1 MIIFHVEDMESYLL
15 CTSFGLPGKGIL
27 HRRSIVQFDAKAR
40 TQLVTAATEFIYQNC
55 INELL
60 SCHPCGDCTFSN
72 EIHLL
77 CGNHVVNARD
87 GVKHSSHLVVME
99 LLFVDFGH
107 GYVEDASNAAI
118 KKHFNNFSS
127 DQVSTPHRSR
137 FIGMARKKRYLL

>member
-1 MIIFHVEDMESYLL
+1 MMFVVTVRCDHVA
-15 CTSFGLPGKGIL
+15 GWAI
-27 HRRSIVQFDAKAR
+27 RRS
-40 TQLVTAATEFIYQNC
+40 TY
-55 INELL
+55 
-60 SCHPCGDCTFSN
+60 HFSN

-99 LLFVDFGH
+99 LLFVDFCH
-107 GYVEDASNAAI
+107 GYVEAASNAAI